1 MYCLFP
7 KDWHFILL
15 DLCSLSEQGSRP
27 IVLSALTHTAQKH
40 SYTLWGT
47 PQDASF
53 DNIHLFTYIYIHIL
67 ISLLFRPFSVSCIW
81 FCLHLSAKWLVILH
95 WHRHTSIAK
104 EDFHILLPIW
114 MFFFFLKIYLH
125 LHPPVG
131 LWPLLN
137 TWLFGVFS
145 FLKLFGQLPYP
156 TGNTVL
162 SCKELTATG
171 KFYLQSVTHM

>member
-114 MFFFFLKIYLH
+114 MFFFFKRSTFVFILQLGF
-125 LHPPVG
+125 G
-131 LWPLLN
+131 LSWIHGSSECFP
-137 TWLFGVFS
+137 F
-145 FLKLFGQLPYP
+145 
-156 TGNTVL
+156 
-162 SCKELTATG
+162 
-171 KFYLQSVTHM
+171 